1 MRVWAAAVALVLLS
15 GEAAGLGRTVRDC
28 QTIANKFRNTCVS
41 GDGPVDLASHVGET
55 MSCPA
60 GPSCPGEVTGGMCS
74 WQRKLCVSCRRSGGV
89 TRMRV
94 QTNGMPG
101 SCYTSPVAP
110 EEQDNDFE
118 VDFNVAV
125 TERVVP
131 TTQDE
136 VNDALCDI
144 QVHSAVPEESHF
156 ELLGRGSMRT
166 TTGIALDGIPYF
178 NQMSADNVD
187 PFYPAWVPPTTGDLP
202 PVEAVDKCL
211 GHATSYHYHLIS
223 PCVIAPGSQGDEPG
237 PCRSGGRNPC
247 DPVEQAMSEYPAELV
262 VIGIAKDGHVMYGPY
277 LSNGEEAVEAGL
289 DVCNGAVGLAE
300 CDDSYAYFGT
310 RTFPYLSGCFGA
322 GGRPDFVP
330 QCTTNGPSSYSPA
343 KSACEWTGPEEV
355 SAAPTSVPTAVPTAA
370 PTAQPTAVPTA
381 QPTAVPTAIPTAQ
394 PTSVPTA
401 APTAVPTAQPTAV
414 PTSVPTAVPTA
425 QPTAMPTAAPTA
437 VPTSVPTAQ
446 PTSAPT
452 AEPTAAPGRPNFV
465 IFMPDDFVF
474 LWDEAPAG
482 TETLRV
488 RPPTPNMD
496 RVRAEG
502 AVFER
507 AYTVGPKCAP
517 SRFALLAGRYGSRGV
532 YARSLSQRQNRD
544 DAAWTGRVNIDV
556 PPTKLTDTDLKEN
569 LQTAL
574 SAEGYETIHSG
585 KWHLFPSNLEA
596 GYLASYETLEADIK
610 AAGFTTVASAYATN
624 MDSDG
629 ATDGK
634 GHTWS
639 HNYEWM
645 VSTSLTAVQKAVEAK
660 KSFFLHFTPT
670 GPHNPKTKDALERDI
685 RDTPLGKLD
694 EAPVTTMRTRA
705 QLWEDAEE
713 LSRRSTMQE
722 TLASHMWVDDALG
735 AVLTGLED
743 LDVLDNTVVVLCTD
757 HGTSG
762 GKGTVAEL
770 GTRTMQAVRYPA
782 EVAAGTTIPSV
793 VTNIDTAATFL
804 DWGNAAAAAAAA
816 GFALDG
822 ESWRVEAAGG
832 VRATTRPKAMEMLT
846 ARAVVVGNYK
856 YTDEG
861 SGTVP
866 SLYDLSVD
874 PTEGKD
880 VSGELRYAT
889 VLADMQRY
897 FACHLEST
905 SALEGGAG
913 CTAEVI
919 ANPFASAHRSASVL
933 SADEPTNNT
942 VLPAESLPLFAA
954 GLVAVAV
961 VLAVV
966 AALLCA
972 RRREAARMVVV
983 KEVHADCV

>member
-28 QTIANKFRNTCVS
+28 ETIANKFRNTCVS
-41 GDGPVDLASHVGET
+41 EDGPVDLASHVGET

-156 ELLGRGSMRT
+156 ELLGSGSMRT

-202 PVEAVDKCL
+202 PVEAVDMCL
-211 GHATSYHYHLIS
+211 GHATTYHYHLIS

-355 SAAPTSVPTAVPTAA
+355 PAAPTSAPSTSAPTTSAPTTSAPTTAA
-370 PTAQPTAVPTA
+370 PSTSAPSTSAPTTSAPSTSAPT
-381 QPTAVPTAIPTAQ
+381 
-394 PTSVPTA
+394 TA
-401 APTAVPTAQPTAV
+401 APSTSAPTTSAPT
-414 PTSVPTAVPTA
+414 
-425 QPTAMPTAAPTA
+425 TAAPSTSAPTTA
-437 VPTSVPTAQ
+437 APTAQ

-452 AEPTAAPGRPNFV
+452 VEPTAAPSRPNFV

-556 PPTKLTDTDLKEN
+556 PPTKLTDTDLTEN

-585 KWHLFPSNLEA
+585 KWHLFPSSLEA

-610 AAGFTTVASAYATN
+610 ASGFTTVASAYATN
-624 MDSDG
+624 MDTDG

-645 VSTSLTAVQKAVEAK
+645 VSTSLTAVQKAVADK

-713 LSRRSTMQE
+713 LSSASAVQE

-757 HGTSG
+757 HGTAG

-804 DWGNAAAAAAAA
+804 DWGNAAAAA

-880 VSGELRYAT
+880 VSGEGSYAT

-919 ANPFASAHRSASVL
+919 ANPFASAHRGASVL
-933 SADEPTNNT
+933 SADEPTNDT

-954 GLVAVAV
+954 CLVAVAV
-961 VLAVV
+961 VLAAVV

-972 RRREAARMVVV
+972 RRREAARMSVV

>member
-15 GEAAGLGRTVRDC
+15 GEAAGLGRTMRDC
-28 QTIANKFRNTCVS
+28 ETIANKFRNTCVS
-41 GDGPVDLASHVGET
+41 EDGPVDLASHVGET

-187 PFYPAWVPPTTGDLP
+187 PFYPAWVPPATGRLP
-202 PVEAVDKCL
+202 PVEAVDMCL
-211 GHATSYHYHLIS
+211 GHATLYHYHMIS

-237 PCRSGGRNPC
+237 PCRARGRNPC

-355 SAAPTSVPTAVPTAA
+355 PAAPTSVPTAT
-370 PTAQPTAVPTA
+370 PTAQPTA
-381 QPTAVPTAIPTAQ
+381 
-394 PTSVPTA
+394 
-401 APTAVPTAQPTAV
+401 
-414 PTSVPTAVPTA
+414 VPTAVPTA
-425 QPTAMPTAAPTA
+425 QPTA
-437 VPTSVPTAQ
+437 Q
-446 PTSAPT
+446 PTDKPVRSPR
-452 AEPTAAPGRPNFV
+452 RPNFV

-556 PPTKLTDTDLKEN
+556 PPTKLTGTDLTEN

-585 KWHLFPSNLEA
+585 KWHLFPSSLEA
-596 GYLASYETLEADIK
+596 GYLASYKTLEADIK

-645 VSTSLTAVQKAVEAK
+645 VSTSLAAVQKAVADK

-713 LSRRSTMQE
+713 LSRRSTVRE

-880 VSGELRYAT
+880 VSGERRYAT

-919 ANPFASAHRSASVL
+919 ANPFASAHRGASVL
-933 SADEPTNNT
+933 SADEPTNDT

-954 GLVAVAV
+954 CLVAV
-961 VLAVV
+961 VLAAAVV

-972 RRREAARMVVV
+972 RRREMVVV
-983 KEVHADCV
+983 KEVHTDCV